1 MIILHHTYGQ
11 MANRMILII
20 HFTAFCLENNI
31 ALRILN
37 FEEYLKEFDHNSLSK
52 LKEKNIQFKRKTIFW
67 KLVISLFYRMNP
79 YIGNRNILD
88 IKKDYDEKDIAF
100 DLKELKPLSRH
111 HRILLPEGWLF
122 RCSELTQQHQEKI
135 ASLFKPNSES
145 SSRIEE
151 FLNGIPEDRITVG
164 VHIRRRDYREFQH
177 GKYFYDDNT
186 YLSLMDQF
194 ERLFENKA
202 VQFLVFSDE
211 PISDLIRD
219 RKHVS
224 ASENNFIED
233 FFLMSHCDYLMGPPS
248 TFTLVSSY
256 LGSCK
261 LFQIEEPRTSLNI
274 EDFKPINAI

>member
-1 MIILHHTYGQ
+1 MIILHHKYGQ

-20 HFTAFCLENNI
+20 HFVAFCLENNI

-37 FEEYLKEFDHNSLSK
+37 FEEYLKEFDHNSLKK
-52 LKEKNIQFKRKTIFW
+52 LNYKNIQFKRKTIFW
-67 KLVISLFYRMNP
+67 KLLISLLYRVNLL
-79 YIGNRNILD
+79 IGNKNVMD
-88 IKKDYDEKDIAF
+88 IRKDFDEKEIAF
-100 DLKELKPLSRH
+100 DLEGLKPLLRN
-111 HRILLPEGWLF
+111 RRVLLPEGWLF
-122 RCSELTQQHQEKI
+122 RCSELTQKHHENMV
-135 ASLFKPNSES
+135 SLFKPNQKS
-145 SSRIEE
+145 SLRIEQ
-151 FLNGIPEDRITVG
+151 FLRGIPNDRIKVG
-164 VHIRRRDYREFQH
+164 IHIRRRDYREFQD

-256 LGSCK
+256 LGSCN
-261 LFQIEEPRTSLNI
+261 LFQIEEPGTSLKI
-274 EDFKPINAI
+274 KDFKPINAI